1 MNDFLTLHLLCDNT
15 KIIINK
21 NYIVTTCEYESKEYR
36 RQTTDIVTIKNNII
50 QVKESIDEI
59 KQQMLCSN

>member
-21 NYIVTTCEYESKEYR
+21 NYIVTMYEYESKEYR
-36 RQTTDIVTIKNNII
+36 KQTTDIATIRNNII

-59 KQQMLCSN
+59 KQQMLCLN